1 MPARS
6 EEEKARRKAEYL
18 ERAAARKAARELEST
33 VDSSTADKDVSS
45 TTPTNTTTRSSSRVC
60 YFHILPED
68 TIHIISCFLPA
79 RELGALTLTC
89 KALNSTLK
97 EGRISHLLSRVHHP
111 GNIYQSSSSIK
122 PGHSKVSLNLCQDP
136 AEVRVLLEKSLGGGS
151 TGRLVTKKKSTPTIN
166 QMYTPPQSQT
176 IETKVAIL
184 EEKIHTTDQLMQ
196 RIDSAIEKL
205 SEVNSN
211 VTKMLI
217 LHEEK
222 INNNEK
228 TDGILFSKIDQLEDK
243 IDRDHTAV
251 LAKLQGLEKKVWVGI
266 GVLAAISFTIN
277 NSGLVTR
284 VLTPEHDNG
293 TIERLK

>member
-1 MPARS
+1 MYS
-6 EEEKARRKAEYL
+6 
-18 ERAAARKAARELEST
+18 
-33 VDSSTADKDVSS
+33 
-45 TTPTNTTTRSSSRVC
+45 PTQ
-60 YFHILPED
+60 
-68 TIHIISCFLPA
+68 A
-79 RELGALTLTC
+79 
-89 KALNSTLK
+89 
-97 EGRISHLLSRVHHP
+97 
-111 GNIYQSSSSIK
+111 
-122 PGHSKVSLNLCQDP
+122 
-136 AEVRVLLEKSLGGGS
+136 
-151 TGRLVTKKKSTPTIN
+151 
-166 QMYTPPQSQT
+166 

-228 TDGILFSKIDQLEDK
+228 TDGILFAKIDQLEDK
-243 IDRDHTAV
+243 MGRDHTAV
-251 LAKLQGLEKKVWVGI
+251 LAKLQGLEKKVWIGV
-266 GVLAAISFTIN
+266 GVLAAVSFTIN

-284 VLTPEHDNG
+284 ILTSAQDNG